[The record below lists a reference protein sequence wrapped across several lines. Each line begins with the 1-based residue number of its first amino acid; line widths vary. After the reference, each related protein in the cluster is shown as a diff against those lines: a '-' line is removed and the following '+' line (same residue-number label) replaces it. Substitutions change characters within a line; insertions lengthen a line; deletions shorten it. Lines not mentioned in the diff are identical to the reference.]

1 MPEEKDGGQPQA
13 DAFGELPPQKE
24 EAPKVEDKKE
34 EGDKGGEGEG
44 KEKLTP
50 TQQVAEL
57 SRKLGEYA
65 EKERSWGETQKSKDD
80 NIRAMKDSIKRL
92 EDKIKGGKG
101 EGEEKG
107 EELFKDIKTSKDL
120 TAEQKEEMTDTEIK
134 QMDEIAALK
143 QGMNNLAGMI
153 KKGGEKGDGG
163 QLDVNNIVRETAK
176 ELAKGDKDTANLI
189 IASVKK
195 FNLEGLSE
203 EEITARVGE
212 AALLVPTYKKPK
224 EQVSGKG
231 GKAAGGGNDT
241 DPYGVDKIVDEV
253 HAKKENKGFEL

>member
-1 MPEEKDGGQPQA
+1 MTDEKDGGQSQV

-24 EAPKVEDKKE
+24 ESPKVEDKKE
-34 EGDKGGEGEG
+34 EGDKGGGEEG

-65 EKERSWGETQKSKDD
+65 EKERSWGETQKSKDE
-80 NIRAMKDSIKRL
+80 NIRAMKDSIKKL
-92 EDKIKGGKG
+92 ETQIKDGK
-101 EGEEKG
+101 GEEKG

-120 TAEQKEEMTDTEIK
+120 TADQKEEMTDTEIK

-143 QGMNNLAGMI
+143 QGMNNLANMI
-153 KKGGEKGDGG
+153 KKGGEKNEGG

-176 ELAKGDKDTANLI
+176 ELAKGDKDMANLI
-189 IASVKK
+189 ITSIKK

-203 EEITARVGE
+203 EEIVARVGE
-212 AALLVPTYKKPK
+212 AALLLPNYKKPK

-231 GKAAGGGNDT
+231 GKAAGGGNDN
-241 DPYGVDKIVDEV
+241 DPFGVDKIVDEV

>member
-1 MPEEKDGGQPQA
+1 MPEEKDGEKSQV

-24 EAPKVEDKKE
+24 ESPKVEDKKE
-34 EGDKGGEGEG
+34 EGDKGGGEEG

-65 EKERSWGETQKSKDD
+65 EKERSWGETQKSKDE
-80 NIRAMKDSIKRL
+80 NIRAMKDSIKKL
-92 EDKIKGGKG
+92 ETQIKDGK
-101 EGEEKG
+101 GEEKG

-120 TAEQKEEMTDTEIK
+120 TADQKEEMTDTEIK

-143 QGMNNLAGMI
+143 QGMNNLANMI
-153 KKGGEKGDGG
+153 KKGGEKNEGG

-189 IASVKK
+189 ITSIKK

-203 EEITARVGE
+203 EEIVARVGE
-212 AALLVPTYKKPK
+212 AALLLPNYKKPK

-231 GKAAGGGNDT
+231 GKAAGGGNDN
-241 DPYGVDKIVDEV
+241 DPFGVDKIVDEV